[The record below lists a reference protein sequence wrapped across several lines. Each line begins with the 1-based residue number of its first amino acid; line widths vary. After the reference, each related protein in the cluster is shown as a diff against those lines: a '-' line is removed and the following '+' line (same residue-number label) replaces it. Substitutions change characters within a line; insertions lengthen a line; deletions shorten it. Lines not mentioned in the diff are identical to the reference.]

1 MCVAWGCVRTH
12 VCVCMYVFV
21 CMQVECVCVMEGVR
35 GHLVV
40 LLVSISV
47 FQCDHL
53 VLVLIQ
59 AEVQID
65 VHYSLLFFQEKA
77 CVQAGVQDVYYF

>member
-1 MCVAWGCVRTH
+1 MCVYVCGTGVCAYTCL
-12 VCVCMYVFV
+12 CVCMYVFV
-21 CMQVECVCVMEGVR
+21 CMQVECLCVCDGGGEGASS
-35 GHLVV
+35 GFT
-40 LLVSISV
+40 SIILSF

-65 VHYSLLFFQEKA
+65 VHY
-77 CVQAGVQDVYYF
+77 

>member
-1 MCVAWGCVRTH
+1 M
-12 VCVCMYVFV
+12 
-21 CMQVECVCVMEGVR
+21 CVMEGVR

-40 LLVSISV
+40 LLVSIFF

-53 VLVLIQ
+53 VLVVIQ

-65 VHYSLLFFQEKA
+65 VHY
-77 CVQAGVQDVYYF
+77 